1 VIEGRAALL
10 EVPRRLPPVVAREV
24 IEHRAGMLAAASGHV
39 LDLALV
45 DARAA
50 VHGQLGRGEAFGA
63 DVVPSA
69 AGTPA
74 GDREY
79 DLVISTVS
87 FVFFADLVGALRVV
101 RRRLAPTG
109 ELWFVEPTH
118 HPGMWATVIASMWAG
133 HPAVQGWHVERD
145 VPAAVRA
152 AGFVL
157 TALKRFDVPTTVWP
171 LRRFVQGVA
180 RHDPEAAR

>member
-1 VIEGRAALL
+1 VIEGRATLL
-10 EVPRRLPPVVAREV
+10 EAPRRLPAVVAREV
-24 IEHRAGMLAAASGHV
+24 IERRAGMLTSASGDV

-50 VHGQLGRGEAFGA
+50 VHSQLGQGEAFGP
-63 DVVPSA
+63 DVAASA
-69 AGTPA
+69 AGTSA
-74 GDREY
+74 GDRQY

-87 FVFFADLVGALRVV
+87 LVFFADLVGALRVV
-101 RRRLAPTG
+101 RHRLAPAG

-118 HPGMWATVIASMWAG
+118 HPGMWATVVASVWAA

-180 RHDPEAAR
+180 RHDPDAAR